1 MVSNVVVSNV
11 PGPRD
16 ELYLGRWRLHN
27 WFSTGQVLPGL
38 ALNFTGWSYCDQ
50 FNVCVLADASAVNDT
65 WAMIDGFRESLREL
79 MEVADRQEAD
89 SSARTTNDDVGEP
102 TLTGRL

>member
-1 MVSNVVVSNV
+1 
-11 PGPRD
+11 
-16 ELYLGRWRLHN
+16 
-27 WFSTGQVLPGL
+27 
-38 ALNFTGWSYCDQ
+38 
-50 FNVCVLADASAVNDT
+50 
-65 WAMIDGFRESLREL
+65 MIDGFRESLREL